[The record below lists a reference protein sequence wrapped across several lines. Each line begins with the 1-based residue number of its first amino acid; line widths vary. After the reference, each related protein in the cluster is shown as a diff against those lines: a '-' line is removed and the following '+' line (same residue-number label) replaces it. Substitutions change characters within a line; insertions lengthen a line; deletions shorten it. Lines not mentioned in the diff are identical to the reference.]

1 MKLSKIISNILKQYN
16 NVTFMTYYLSY
27 NQINIYLFG
36 YMETLLINKYVDI
49 FFISKIYFKSNKN
62 QIRSIEI

>member
-1 MKLSKIISNILKQYN
+1 
-16 NVTFMTYYLSY
+16 MTYYLSY